1 MLASLYPSLSLS
13 LLTTSKVNS
22 LAAIRVALLGGS
34 DSLRSAK
41 RAVLETHQNVHIVFD
56 SEGYALLPQDFR
68 EVNFDVAIIEQR
80 LNSMSAFD
88 FIKILHTISAMDM
101 ESPGRMLV
109 ASQFHDTQLRLTA
122 IEAGAV
128 DCIFISDGPESLVE
142 KVLNCS
148 NPEADFAIREL
159 IPVLGDLTISQ
170 EGFQNASVALDTLDK
185 TESKVVG
192 AFCQLKDDSDISIS
206 AHVSKIKVRATLL
219 KVQKLLML
227 DTRSQLLLRM
237 YRLGALAF

>member
-1 MLASLYPSLSLS
+1 LASRYLWLSLS
-13 LLTTSKVNS
+13 LPTISKVND
-22 LAAIRVALLGGS
+22 LAALRVALLGGS
-34 DSLRSAK
+34 DSLRAAR
-41 RAVLETHQNVHIVFD
+41 RAVLESDPNIQIVFD

-80 LNSMSAFD
+80 LNAMSAFD
-88 FIKILHTISAMDM
+88 FIKILHTISAMDL
-101 ESPGRMLV
+101 EAAGRMLV

-128 DCIFISDGPESLVE
+128 DCVFISDGPESLVD
-142 KVLNCS
+142 KVLKCS

-170 EGFQNASVALDTLDK
+170 KGFQNASVALDTLDK
-185 TESKVVG
+185 TESKVVR
-192 AFCQLKDDSDISIS
+192 AFCQLKDDSEISIS

-237 YRLGALAF
+237 YRLGALAL